1 MGLEWSLNGVIVKNP
16 IPPYYGTN
24 FRLSYKSHIIG
35 DIVVKQKTP
44 VILDMEVDNLN

>member
-1 MGLEWSLNGVIVKNP
+1 MGLEWSLNGTN
-16 IPPYYGTN
+16 YGTN